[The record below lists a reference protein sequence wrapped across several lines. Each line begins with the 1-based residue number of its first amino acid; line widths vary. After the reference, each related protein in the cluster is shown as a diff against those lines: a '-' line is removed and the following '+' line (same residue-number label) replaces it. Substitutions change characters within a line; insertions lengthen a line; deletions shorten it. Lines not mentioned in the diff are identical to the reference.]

1 MAGIIVHYL
10 ILSTKE
16 WRGLFRGGA
25 VIGTFVAHLSAAQGA
40 KRVPKLEVG
49 SNKPPYSHSYGALAL
64 SAARVSQYKLS
75 FIDIK
80 YYFLGSACSPPLCD
94 GDYYSSNDLQH
105 RQATKS
111 TSENI

>member
-16 WRGLFRGGA
+16 WRGLFHSGA
-25 VIGTFVAHLSAAQGA
+25 VIGTFVAHLSVAQGA
-40 KRVPKLEVG
+40 KRVPKLKAE
-49 SNKPPYSHSYGALAL
+49 SNKPPYSHSYGTLAL

-94 GDYYSSNDLQH
+94 RDYYSSNDLQH
-105 RQATKS
+105 GQATKL